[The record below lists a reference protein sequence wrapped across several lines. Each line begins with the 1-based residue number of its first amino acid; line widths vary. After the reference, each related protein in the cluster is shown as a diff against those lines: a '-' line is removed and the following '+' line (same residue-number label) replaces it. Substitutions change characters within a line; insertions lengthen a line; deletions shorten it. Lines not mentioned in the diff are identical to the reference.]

1 MKKIISLILVLVI
14 LVGTIPTFVS
24 AASDSNDTS
33 DWWKG
38 YKDKGDTGDF
48 VSKNGDWLCLYNRYR
63 DLTITDKLVYAE
75 PELIGICGYAG
86 KESDITIPTEI
97 NGAPVRT
104 LYYFHMPDSVKTL
117 RIPKEIKYITPLD
130 STESWDYS
138 LFGRL
143 SKSLE
148 EIIVED
154 NHEYFTKDGV
164 LYRRWSD
171 SSIGL
176 VLYPPAKK
184 NKTFTVPSFVT
195 YIDSTFSK
203 NLTTLTITE
212 NVRAI
217 YYSFPKS
224 LKKLY
229 FKNVKLTPNNLGRTT
244 EHPEDIIYI
253 KTYGATVY
261 CIKDSALY
269 KAYKSGKKISCKE
282 LKTLSKPKTPEKAT
296 IKSISFSKKKK
307 AVKLTLKKQNC
318 YGFKVY
324 RYSSK
329 TKTYKY
335 IGYTHSSVYYDNTVK
350 SGKTYRYKVRAYNKK
365 NLIKK
370 NGAYSKVSKLK
381 VTFN

>member
-1 MKKIISLILVLVI
+1 MKRIISLILVLVI

-24 AASDSNDTS
+24 AASDSS
-33 DWWKG
+33 DWWRQ
-38 YKDKGDTGDF
+38 YKDKGGSGLF
-48 VSKNGDWLCLYNRYR
+48 VRKNGDWDCLYSRSR
-63 DLTITDKLVYAE
+63 DLTKLDTIVYSE
-75 PELIGICGYAG
+75 PELLGVCGYSG

-171 SSIGL
+171 SIGL

-217 YYSFPKS
+217 SYSFPKS

-229 FKNVKLTPNNLGRTT
+229 FKNVKLTPNNLGGTIDDSGDRY
-244 EHPEDIIYI
+244 YI

-282 LKTLSKPKTPEKAT
+282 LKALSKPKTPEKAT

>member
-1 MKKIISLILVLVI
+1 MKKIISLVLVLVI

-24 AASDSNDTS
+24 AASDSS
-33 DWWKG
+33 DWWRQ
-38 YKDKGDTGDF
+38 YKDKGGFGLF
-48 VSKNGDWLCLYNRYR
+48 VRKNGDWDCLYSRSR
-63 DLTITDKLVYAE
+63 DLTKLDTIVYSE
-75 PELIGICGYAG
+75 PELLGVCGYSG

-97 NGAPVRT
+97 NGTDVKK
-104 LYYFHMPDSVKTL
+104 LFYFHMTDSVKTL
-117 RIPKEIKYITPLD
+117 RIPKEIKYISEFPD
-130 STESWDYS
+130 SDELWGGNI
-138 LFGRL
+138 FGEL

-176 VLYPPAKK
+176 VRYPPAKK

-195 YIDSTFSK
+195 YIASTFSK

-217 YYSFPKS
+217 SYSFPKS

-253 KTYGATVY
+253 KTYDATVY